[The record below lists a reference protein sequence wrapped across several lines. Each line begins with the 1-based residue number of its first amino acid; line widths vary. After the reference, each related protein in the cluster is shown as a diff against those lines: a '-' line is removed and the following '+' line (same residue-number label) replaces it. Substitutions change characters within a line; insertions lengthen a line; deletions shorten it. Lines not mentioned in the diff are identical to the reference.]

1 MFAKQKGTIF
11 VGAILISKKT
21 INADVYSWNPP
32 SQKMVCDPV
41 WPDLILV
48 NVDVAPMHTTPL
60 GCLSSFGTIN
70 VLKMAQEYMSEAVGK
85 RGSDIYQ
92 GQ

>member
-41 WPDLILV
+41 
-48 NVDVAPMHTTPL
+48 
-60 GCLSSFGTIN
+60 
-70 VLKMAQEYMSEAVGK
+70 
-85 RGSDIYQ
+85 
-92 GQ
+92 